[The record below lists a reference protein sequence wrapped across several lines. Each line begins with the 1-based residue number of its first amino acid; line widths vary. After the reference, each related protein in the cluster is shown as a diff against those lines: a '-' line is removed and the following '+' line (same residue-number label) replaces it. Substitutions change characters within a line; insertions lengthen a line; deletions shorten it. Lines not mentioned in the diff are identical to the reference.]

1 VQSKIFPMFP
11 VPGSGRVVRR
21 RRRMKETMEDTG
33 KILIYQNEK
42 NETKIDV
49 YFSGD
54 TVWMTQKAL
63 AELYQVIVPTINE
76 HIKNIYSEQKLDETA
91 TIRQSRIVQNE
102 DPRTVGRKTNYYNF
116 EMILAVEYRWILLME
131 NISYVAV

>member
-1 VQSKIFPMFP
+1 MFP